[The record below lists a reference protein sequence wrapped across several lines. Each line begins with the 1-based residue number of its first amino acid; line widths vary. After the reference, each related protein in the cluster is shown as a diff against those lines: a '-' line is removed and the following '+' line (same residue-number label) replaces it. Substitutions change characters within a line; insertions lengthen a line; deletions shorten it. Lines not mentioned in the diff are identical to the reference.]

1 MNKPLIPFQAGS
13 PMIVA
18 GPTGSGKT
26 RWVNRLL
33 SNDMFTKPVKS
44 VLYCYGVYQDYY
56 NNMNRDTIEFYEGVP
71 NLDKINELNDGNFHV
86 IVLDDLM
93 EFIVKSIDTQNLFT
107 KYCHHYNITAIF
119 ISQNIFAQGPCARN
133 ISINTHI
140 LILFANKRDQL
151 QAYTLGKQLCPG
163 NVNVFI
169 EAYEDATYKPYGYL
183 VVDCDPKSPR
193 EFKLRTNIFPTENT
207 VCYLKK
213 E

>member
-1 MNKPLIPFQAGS
+1 M
-13 PMIVA
+13 
-18 GPTGSGKT
+18 
-26 RWVNRLL
+26 
-33 SNDMFTKPVKS
+33 
-44 VLYCYGVYQDYY
+44 
-56 NNMNRDTIEFYEGVP
+56 
-71 NLDKINELNDGNFHV
+71 
-86 IVLDDLM
+86 
-93 EFIVKSIDTQNLFT
+93 
-107 KYCHHYNITAIF
+107 
-119 ISQNIFAQGPCARN
+119 
-133 ISINTHI
+133 
-140 LILFANKRDQL
+140 FANKRDQL